1 MTANTNPN
9 SSANSRII
17 GAARSV
23 LSLQKAFLAIVLVVI
38 AMALFNL
45 IPATKSEFFSQLNIV
60 DLLKSSSIFIMLAMG
75 ETVVLIA
82 GGVDLS
88 IGGMMALSGVVVILL
103 MNAGVPIP
111 IAIALCL
118 LLGLVVGAIN
128 AFISVYQRTE
138 PFIITLGMGIV
149 LTGIGQQ
156 LTNAH
161 PVSSADP
168 NFQNIAN
175 FQIFGVIPTLVLVML
190 GVLAVIYWVL
200 RNTSFGRNVYAVGG
214 DYEVAKYSG
223 IDVRRTKAATYLIC
237 GLTAALGGV
246 MLASQLSSASSIAGD
261 NTALYVV
268 CAVVVGGTSVAGGIG
283 GAIKSTIGL
292 ILLGILTNAFN
303 MLRIDSLVSYLPT
316 ALLGIII
323 VSILWLDS
331 YMRKRK
337 REAV

>member
-1 MTANTNPN
+1 MNARIMRAAK
-9 SSANSRII
+9 SAL
-17 GAARSV
+17 SV
-23 LSLQKAFLAIVLVVI
+23 QKAFLAIVLVVI

-45 IPATKSEFFSQLNIV
+45 IPATRSEFFTELNLV

-75 ETVVLIA
+75 ESVVLIA

-103 MNAGVPIP
+103 MNAGVPTP
-111 IAIALCL
+111 VAIALVL
-118 LLGLVVGAIN
+118 LLGLVVGAVN

-149 LTGIGQQ
+149 LTGIGEQ
-156 LTNAH
+156 LTDAH

-175 FQIFGVIPTLVLVML
+175 LKILGPVPILVVVML
-190 GVLAVIYWVL
+190 AVLAAIYWVL

-237 GLTAALGGV
+237 GMTAALGGV
-246 MLASQLSSASSIAGD
+246 MLASQLSSASSIAGE

-283 GAIKSTIGL
+283 GAMKSTIGL
-292 ILLGILTNAFN
+292 ILLGLLTNAFN

-316 ALLGIII
+316 ALLGVII

-331 YMRKRK
+331 YGRKRK

>member
-1 MTANTNPN
+1 MSANTKVM
-9 SSANSRII
+9 
-17 GAARSV
+17 GAAKTAVSV
-23 LSLQKAFLAIVLVVI
+23 QKAFLAIILVLLV
-38 AMALFNL
+38 MAVANLFPETRTN
-45 IPATKSEFFSQLNIV
+45 FFSEANFV
-60 DLLKSSSIFIMLAMG
+60 NVLKSASIFLILAMG

-88 IGGMMALSGVVVILL
+88 IGGMMALSGVVVIIL

-111 IAIALCL
+111 IAIALAL
-118 LLGLVVGAIN
+118 LLGVAVGAVN

-149 LTGIGQQ
+149 LTGAGQQ
-156 LTNAH
+156 LTNAR
-161 PVSSADP
+161 PVSSTLPD
-168 NFQNIAN
+168 FQLIAN
-175 FQIFGVIPTLVLVML
+175 AKILGPVPILVLVML
-190 GVLAVIYWVL
+190 AVLAVIYFML
-200 RNTSFGRNVYAVGG
+200 RSTSFGRNVYAVGG

-223 IDVRRTKAATYLIC
+223 INVQRTKAATYLIC

-246 MLASQLSSASSIAGD
+246 MLASQLNSASSIAGED
-261 NTALYVV
+261 TALYVV
-268 CAVVVGGTSVAGGIG
+268 CAVVVGGTSVAGGVG
-283 GAIKSTIGL
+283 GAIKSAIGL
-292 ILLGILTNAFN
+292 LLLGLLTNAFN

-331 YMRKRK
+331 YGRKRR

>member
-1 MTANTNPN
+1 MNTRQVNMN
-9 SSANSRII
+9 ARISRSSRNIL
-17 GAARSV
+17 G
-23 LSLQKAFLAIVLVVI
+23 LQKAFLAIILVVL

-45 IPATKSEFFSQLNIV
+45 NPGTRSEFFSELNLV
-60 DLLKSSSIFIMLAMG
+60 DLLKSSSIFMILAMG

-88 IGGMMALSGVVVILL
+88 IGGMMALSGVIVLQLI
-103 MNAGVPIP
+103 NAGVPIP
-111 IAIALCL
+111 VAIALCL

-128 AFISVYQRTE
+128 AFISVYQRAE
-138 PFIITLGMGIV
+138 PFIITLGMGLV

-161 PVSSADP
+161 PVTSTNAD
-168 NFQNIAN
+168 FQNIAN
-175 FQIFGVIPTLVLVML
+175 LTVLGPIPILVVVML
-190 GVLAVIYWVL
+190 VVLGVVYWML

-223 IDVRRTKAATYLIC
+223 INVVRTKAATYLIC
-237 GLTAALGGV
+237 SVTAALGGV
-246 MLASQLSSASSIAGD
+246 MLASQLNSASSIAGD

-268 CAVVVGGTSVAGGIG
+268 CAVVVGGTSVAGGVG
-283 GAIKSTIGL
+283 GAIKSAIGL
-292 ILLGILTNAFN
+292 VLLGVLTNAFN

-316 ALLGIII
+316 ALLGVII

-331 YMRKRK
+331 YARKRR

>member
-1 MTANTNPN
+1 MTTRQVNM
-9 SSANSRII
+9 NSRII
-17 GAARSV
+17 GASRSA
-23 LSLQKAFLAIVLVVI
+23 LSLQKAFLAIVLVLI

-45 IPATKSEFFSQLNIV
+45 IPETRSEFFSQVNLV
-60 DLLKSSSIFIMLAMG
+60 DLVKSSSIFIMLAMG

-88 IGGMMALSGVVVILL
+88 IGGMMALSGVVVIML

-111 IAIALCL
+111 VAIALTL
-118 LLGLVVGAIN
+118 LLGLAVGAIN

-138 PFIITLGMGIV
+138 PFIITLGMGIA
-149 LTGIGQQ
+149 LTGIGEQ

-161 PVSSADP
+161 PVSSTDP
-168 NFQNIAN
+168 VFQNLAN
-175 FQIFGVIPTLVLVML
+175 LEILGPIPILVVVML
-190 GVLAVIYWVL
+190 AVLAIIYWVL

-246 MLASQLSSASSIAGD
+246 MLASQLSSASSIAGE

-292 ILLGILTNAFN
+292 ILLGLLTNAFN

-331 YMRKRK
+331 YGRKRR

>member
-1 MTANTNPN
+1 MNARISR
-9 SSANSRII
+9 SSRTIL
-17 GAARSV
+17 G
-23 LSLQKAFLAIVLVVI
+23 LQKAFLAIILVVL

-45 IPATKSEFFSQLNIV
+45 NPGTRSEFFSELNLV
-60 DLLKSSSIFIMLAMG
+60 DLLKSSSIFMILAMG

-88 IGGMMALSGVVVILL
+88 IGGMMALSGVVVIELI
-103 MNAGVPIP
+103 NAGVPIP
-111 IAIALCL
+111 VAIALCL
-118 LLGLVVGAIN
+118 LMGLVVGVIN
-128 AFISVYQRTE
+128 AFISVYQRAE
-138 PFIITLGMGIV
+138 PFIITLGMGIA

-161 PVSSADP
+161 PVTSTDP
-168 NFQNIAN
+168 AFQNIAN
-175 FQIFGVIPTLVLVML
+175 LKVLGPIPILVVVML
-190 GVLAVIYWVL
+190 VVLGVVYWML

-223 IDVRRTKAATYLIC
+223 INVQRTKAATYLIC
-237 GLTAALGGV
+237 STTAALGGV
-246 MLASQLSSASSIAGD
+246 MLASQLNSASSIAGE

-283 GAIKSTIGL
+283 GAIKSAIGL
-292 ILLGILTNAFN
+292 VLLGILTNAFN

-316 ALLGIII
+316 ALLGVII

-331 YMRKRK
+331 YGRKRR

>member
-1 MTANTNPN
+1 M
-9 SSANSRII
+9 NSRVAR
-17 GAARSV
+17 GAKSALSV
-23 LSLQKAFLAIVLVVI
+23 QKAFLAIILVVI
-38 AMALFNL
+38 AMAVFNL
-45 IPATKSEFFSQLNIV
+45 IPATKSEFFSQLNLV
-60 DLLKSSSIFIMLAMG
+60 DLLKSSSIFLILAMG

-88 IGGMMALSGVVVILL
+88 IGGMMALSGVVVIML

-111 IAIALCL
+111 VAIALCL
-118 LLGLVVGAIN
+118 LLGLVVGAVN
-128 AFISVYQRTE
+128 AFISVYQRAE

-149 LTGIGQQ
+149 LTGLGQQ
-156 LTNAH
+156 LTDAH
-161 PVSSADP
+161 PVTSTDP
-168 NFQNIAN
+168 GFQNIAN
-175 FQIFGVIPTLVLVML
+175 LQILGPVPILVVVML
-190 GVLAVIYWVL
+190 AVLAAIYWML

-223 IDVRRTKAATYLIC
+223 INVLRTRAATYLIC
-237 GLTAALGGV
+237 GVTAALGGV
-246 MLASQLSSASSIAGD
+246 MLASQLNSASSIAGE

-283 GAIKSTIGL
+283 GAVKSAIGL
-292 ILLGILTNAFN
+292 VLLGILTNAFN

-316 ALLGIII
+316 ALLGVII

-331 YMRKRK
+331 YSRKRR

>member
-1 MTANTNPN
+1 MTTAKQVNK
-9 SSANSRII
+9 NSRII
-17 GAARSV
+17 QASRSA
-23 LSLQKAFLAIVLVVI
+23 LSVQKAFLAIILVVI
-38 AMALFNL
+38 AMAIFNL
-45 IPATKSEFFSQLNIV
+45 FPATRSEFFTQVNLV

-88 IGGMMALSGVVVILL
+88 IGGMMALSGVVVIML

-111 IAIALCL
+111 LAIALCL
-118 LLGLVVGAIN
+118 LLGLLVGAIN

-168 NFQNIAN
+168 NFQSIAN
-175 FQIFGVIPTLVLVML
+175 FQILGLVPVLVLVML
-190 GVLAVIYWVL
+190 AVLGVIYYVL

-246 MLASQLSSASSIAGD
+246 MLASQLSSASSIAGE

-292 ILLGILTNAFN
+292 ILLGLLTNAFN

-323 VSILWLDS
+323 VTILWLDS
-331 YMRKRK
+331 YGRKRK